1 MTYQLPEPTGYTQM
15 ALDGVQ
21 HTSTYGAGDRTT
33 RLSDILPAGDAA
45 TLKEHLGVETIGDYL
60 DYYPK
65 EWKPNGPLV
74 TSVQNIPDGELVTMV
89 LVISDS
95 NLRQKKGS
103 RFQQYLSLTCHNATG
118 EEINVTL
125 WNKPKEA
132 EKALP
137 VGARI
142 LASGVLRSFNGRRSL
157 DKVDYITSGQ
167 RLLRP
172 VKTIYP
178 GKAAA
183 PREWIEEQSQAILG
197 ACGQLPEHL
206 DEAILTR
213 RHLPSYDA
221 AMRAMHL
228 PATVEDAHLA
238 QQRLT
243 YDEALA
249 TQLTIALSKV
259 GAQQKVSRTFPL
271 RSGGFFDAYIKTLPY
286 ELTDGQKT
294 VAQAIARSLAQGHPM
309 NSLLLGDVGSGKTTV
324 AFTTLLQV
332 VDGAGQGALIAP
344 TEVLAEQ
351 HYKGMLRDLAPL
363 GVKVALITGSMK
375 PAEKKKALLALAT
388 GDVDIAVGTHAL
400 LSEKVKYHN
409 LGVVVVDEQ
418 HRFGVAQRNKL
429 RERTPAPHM
438 LVMTATPI
446 PRTISM
452 TVYGDLEVYE
462 LKGVP
467 AGRKPIQSVVV
478 PTGKPAWV
486 ARIWQVMGEHIAAG
500 RQVFIVGALIEEG
513 KKTSPKAK
521 TAYGETPKTPA
532 LTVAQIA
539 QTVQQN
545 LPSARVGIVHGK
557 LEAEAKEGAMS
568 AFAAGQLDVLVS
580 TTVIEVG
587 VNVPNATIMCVWDAD
602 RFGMAQLHQLRG
614 RVGRGEHEGLCL
626 LVTNTDEE
634 SDAWA
639 RLNAVASTTDG
650 FTIAQLDLEQR
661 KEGDLLSENQAGKN
675 KLKLLSLANAAGV
688 LEAARQDAVQIVQAD
703 PTLRHNPRLKE
714 WLERMIDPDQA
725 RALLKN

>member
-1 MTYQLPEPTGYTQM
+1 MTYQLPEPTDYTQLS
-15 ALDGVQ
+15 LDGVQ
-21 HTSTYGAGDRTT
+21 HTSTYGQGTRNT
-33 RLSDILPAGDAA
+33 RLSEVLPGPDAA
-45 TLKEHLGVETIGDYL
+45 TFKDQLGIETIGDYL

-74 TSVQNIPDGELVTMV
+74 TSVAHLADGELATMV
-89 LVISDS
+89 LVVSDS

-118 EEINVTL
+118 EEINVTI

-206 DEAILTR
+206 SESILAR

-221 AMRAMHL
+221 ALRAMHL
-228 PATVEDAHLA
+228 PATVEDAALA
-238 QQRLT
+238 KQRLT

-259 GAQQKVSRTFPL
+259 GASQKVSRTFPL
-271 RSGGFFDAYIKTLPY
+271 RSGGFFDAYINTLPY
-286 ELTDGQKT
+286 ELTEGQKS
-294 VAQAIARSLAQGHPM
+294 VAQSIAYSLSQGHPM

-324 AFTTLLQV
+324 AFTTMLQV
-332 VDGAGQGALIAP
+332 VDGGGQGVLIAP

-351 HYKGMLRDLAPL
+351 HYKGMRRDLEPL

-375 PAEKKKALLALAT
+375 TAEKKQVMLALAT
-388 GDVDIAVGTHAL
+388 GEVDIAVGTHAL
-400 LSEKVKYHN
+400 LSEKIKYHN

-418 HRFGVAQRNKL
+418 HRFGVQQRNKL
-429 RERTPAPHM
+429 RERTPSPHM

-478 PTGKPAWV
+478 PTGKPHWV
-486 ARIWQVMGEHIAAG
+486 QRIWQVMGEHIAAG

-513 KKTSPKAK
+513 KTSPKAK

-587 VNVPNATIMCVWDAD
+587 VNVPNATIMCIWDAD

-650 FTIAQLDLEQR
+650 FIIAQLDLEQR

-675 KLKLLSLANAAGV
+675 KLKLLSLENAAGV
-688 LEAARQDAVQIVQAD
+688 LEAARQDAVDIVEAD
-703 PTLRHNPRLKE
+703 PTLRHNPALKA
-714 WLERMIDPDQA
+714 WLEQMIDPDQA
-725 RALLKN
+725 QALLKN